1 MQFWRWFLS
10 FRSLFFGM
18 RVCLG
23 VDVIQTMWLC
33 LLIKKTGRK
42 YPYHWQFKLLGCM
55 LQHLLNCFLA
65 VGLACHLTFSKPNM
79 HIFVARVVLT
89 CHNFK
94 LRGWRSSSGANW
106 LFGLNYYIYEGCY
119 AWMSYAILYYMIFRW
134 MGRYLKGI
142 LHLVEMSLIYR

>member
-1 MQFWRWFLS
+1 
-10 FRSLFFGM
+10 
-18 RVCLG
+18 
-23 VDVIQTMWLC
+23 
-33 LLIKKTGRK
+33 
-42 YPYHWQFKLLGCM
+42 M

-94 LRGWRSSSGANW
+94 LRGWRSFSGANW

-119 AWMSYAILYYMIFRW
+119 AWMSYAILYYMILRW

-142 LHLVEMSLIYR
+142 LHLVEMSMFIDSGVRYLANLHSFEWHVVVLYCCCVESIQDFNFE

>member
-1 MQFWRWFLS
+1 
-10 FRSLFFGM
+10 
-18 RVCLG
+18 
-23 VDVIQTMWLC
+23 
-33 LLIKKTGRK
+33 
-42 YPYHWQFKLLGCM
+42 M

-94 LRGWRSSSGANW
+94 LRSWSSSGANW
-106 LFGLNYYIYEGCY
+106 LLRMPSSFFFGLNYYIYEGCY

-134 MGRYLKGI
+134 MGRYLKGM
-142 LHLVEMSLIYR
+142 LLLVEMSMIYRQWSPLFGRLTFVWVACCSSLLQLCRIYTRFQFWMMEIVEV